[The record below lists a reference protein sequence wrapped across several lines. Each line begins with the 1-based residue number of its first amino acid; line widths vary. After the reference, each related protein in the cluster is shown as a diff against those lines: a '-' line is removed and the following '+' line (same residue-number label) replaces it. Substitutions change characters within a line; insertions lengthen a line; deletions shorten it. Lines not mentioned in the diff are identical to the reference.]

1 MRQKIDREQI
11 KSGIDRERQERERE
25 VRRMREKE
33 EQNERDR
40 RINCLNKKFICFYF

>member
-11 KSGIDRERQERERE
+11 KSAIDRERQEKE

-33 EQNERDR
+33 KQNERDR
-40 RINCLNKKFICFYF
+40 RIKLIEG

>member
-11 KSGIDRERQERERE
+11 KSAIDRERQERE
-25 VRRMREKE
+25 VRRMRENE

-40 RINCLNKKFICFYF
+40 RIK